1 MAFAI
6 YYNWFK
12 EPTSFKETIM
22 EATKLKINL
31 TEGTLEV
38 EGSEGFVRAIYA
50 DFKKKLGN
58 TDPQFQS
65 DKPQPLPKRSGPHY
79 TKTENNKTEKHN
91 LDNVAHFTCKP
102 LPAVFQ

>member
-1 MAFAI
+1 
-6 YYNWFK
+6 
-12 EPTSFKETIM
+12 M

-38 EGSEGFVRAIYA
+38 EGSEGFVRAVYA

-58 TDPQFQS
+58 TDSNFQP

-79 TKTENNKTEKHN
+79 NKPEKHN